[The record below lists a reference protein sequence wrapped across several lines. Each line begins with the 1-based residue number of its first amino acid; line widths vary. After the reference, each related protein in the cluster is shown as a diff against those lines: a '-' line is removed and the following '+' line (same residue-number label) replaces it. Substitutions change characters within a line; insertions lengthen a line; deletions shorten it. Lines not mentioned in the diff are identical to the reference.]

1 MPLQEARRRERKDIW
16 RSSMY
21 FNCYLRLMEIRC
33 TGFLL
38 FFFVKELMGDQNT
51 DVANFLMKALS
62 HPGHGKSK
70 CCIVDI
76 DEFPFLE
83 DVSLLAGF

>member
-1 MPLQEARRRERKDIW
+1 
-16 RSSMY
+16 
-21 FNCYLRLMEIRC
+21 
-33 TGFLL
+33 
-38 FFFVKELMGDQNT
+38 MGDQNT

-76 DEFPFLE
+76 DKFQFLE